1 MARYQCRNG
10 GSKMSKV
17 ICDVCGT
24 TYPETAAQCPICG
37 SAKNSTAQTA
47 AGGGDQAYAYVK
59 GGRFS
64 KSNVRKHNKNGQ
76 QLERRP
82 AGERSPKKDGGNAFL
97 IAVVILL
104 VIAII
109 AVLGYMAVRVFL
121 AGPTD
126 DPQTNKPPISGPENP
141 SDPST
146 PTGPACTGISLTRPA
161 IEFTAEGQAYL
172 VSYTLLPAGVEEKPE
187 FSSSDPAVA
196 TVSDAGLVTAVDG
209 GTAIITITC
218 GQAQAEFTVTCSFGD
233 VTEPS
238 DPTEPTVVT
247 PPGYELTLKYK
258 EFTMSKTYPN
268 PVGLYVSN
276 ASVKATDITWT
287 VDDPTI
293 ATVSEKGVVTAVG
306 KGWTTI
312 RATFGDQTASCKVIV
327 AFEPEPPK
335 EYKYTISKTDVTIK
349 VGENFGLYLKDSEGV
364 NVKVDWVASVDGYVE
379 IKGNNIKGL
388 KSTADVAGK
397 CITISVTI
405 DGETHKCTVRVIE
418 PEPEA

>member
-1 MARYQCRNG
+1 
-10 GSKMSKV
+10 MSKV

-37 SAKNSTAQTA
+37 SAKKSTAQTA

-64 KSNVRKHNKNGQ
+64 KSNVRKQNKKGQ
-76 QLERRP
+76 ELERRP
-82 AGERSPKKDGGNAFL
+82 AGKRSPQKDKGNAVM
-97 IAVVILL
+97 IAIVILL

-109 AVLGYMAVRVFL
+109 AVLGYMGVRVFL
-121 AGPTD
+121 SGAVNNS
-126 DPQTNKPPISGPENP
+126 QTNKPPISGPENP
-141 SDPST
+141 ST
-146 PTGPACTGISLTRPA
+146 PTEVLCTGISLTRPA

-172 VSYTLLPAGVEEKPE
+172 VSYTLLPAGVTEQVT
-187 FSSSDPAVA
+187 FSSSNPAVA
-196 TVSDAGLVTAVDG
+196 TVSETGLVTSVG
-209 GTAIITITC
+209 GGSAIITITC
-218 GQAQAEFTVTCSFGD
+218 GQAQTEFTVTCSFGD

-238 DPTEPTVVT
+238 DPTEPTVIT
-247 PPGYELTLKYK
+247 PPGYELKLKYE

-268 PVGLYVSN
+268 PVSIYVSN
-276 ASVKATDITWT
+276 PSVKATDITWT

-306 KGWTTI
+306 RGWTTI
-312 RATFGDQTASCKVIV
+312 RASFGDQTASCKVII
-327 AFEPEPPK
+327 AFDPEPPK

-349 VGENFGLYLKDSEGV
+349 VGETFGLYLLDSDKV

-379 IKGNNIKGL
+379 IKGNSIKGL

-405 DGETHKCTVRVIE
+405 DEETYKCTVRVIE
-418 PEPEA
+418 PASEG